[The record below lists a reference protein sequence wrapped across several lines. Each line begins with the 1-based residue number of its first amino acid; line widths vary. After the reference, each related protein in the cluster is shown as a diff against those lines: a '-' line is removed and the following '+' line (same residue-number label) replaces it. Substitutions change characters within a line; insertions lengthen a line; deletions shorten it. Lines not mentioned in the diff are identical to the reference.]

1 MITLF
6 SIILLCISMFFCYF
20 YIKIYKKSEKRYMEK
35 IDILTNQIDCKNKIN
50 IKKYHDFFKLSGT
63 LFTKYNPRAITIYTY
78 EYRYNLKNVIIH
90 FLYQLS
96 KKDDKYI
103 PVFNNDL
110 NGVPITN
117 LKILL
122 QIYSTRFIVI
132 DDMEQI
138 SDYDIELYNELKT
151 NDIEKLILVN
161 FYNNDEPLGFVVLSF
176 TDKNKIDIVDLYN
189 NTQKLTKQ
197 VLDILY

>member
-1 MITLF
+1 
-6 SIILLCISMFFCYF
+6 MFFCYF

>member
-1 MITLF
+1 
-6 SIILLCISMFFCYF
+6 
-20 YIKIYKKSEKRYMEK
+20 MEK